1 MIITPE
7 AIITLEAPDVTAW
20 AVFRVENQA
29 HSDCSFV
36 SVNNECPCVYVT
48 HLKICLWANPPL
60 TKA

>member
-29 HSDCSFV
+29 HTDCSL
-36 SVNNECPCVYVT
+36 CQ
-48 HLKICLWANPPL
+48 
-60 TKA
+60 